1 MINNIEIV
9 KPLLLFEKGWVYH
22 VQIIQR
28 KKDNPDNF
36 MKNHRVIK
44 HYYIR
49 SLDYL
54 EKKFPEMTKL
64 ADTYNARVMI
74 NLNPKDNT
82 KVTIRCIG
90 LLASYLEKG
99 SDEAA
104 YKAYSSAI
112 GKTPSEDKKWLIDID
127 DVVET
132 DFVTLGFIEEL
143 ITESQPEG
151 AKIIARIPSKTG
163 MHLITKPFDL
173 RAFKK
178 WYPEIDIHKNNP
190 TSIYIP

>member
-1 MINNIEIV
+1 MINNIEII
-9 KPLLLFEKGWVYH
+9 KPLLVFEKGWVYH

-54 EKKFPEMTKL
+54 EKKFPEMIKF

-104 YKAYSSAI
+104 YKVYSSAI
-112 GKTPSEDKKWLIDID
+112 GKTPSEDKKWIIDID
-127 DVVET
+127 DVAEKS
-132 DFVTLGFIEEL
+132 DGYFSRIAEL
-143 ITESQPEG
+143 INDANPVGE
-151 AKIIARIPSKTG
+151 KILCAIPSKTG
-163 MHLITKPFDL
+163 LHYITRPFDL
-173 RAFKK
+173 RELQEA
-178 WYPEIDIHKNNP
+178 YPDLDIQKNNP
-190 TSIYIP
+190 TNLYIP

>member
-1 MINNIEIV
+1 MINNIEII
-9 KPLLLFEKGWVYH
+9 KPLLVFEKGWVYH

-54 EKKFPEMTKL
+54 EKKFPEMIKF

-104 YKAYSSAI
+104 YKVYSSAI
-112 GKTPSEDKKWLIDID
+112 GKTPSEDKKWIIDID
-127 DVVET
+127 EDDLSAKNLVIMKGIIW
-132 DFVTLGFIEEL
+132 L
-143 ITESQPEG
+143 SAPEG
-151 AKIIARIPSKTG
+151 KKIIERVPSKTG
-163 MHLITKPFDL
+163 LHLITKPFDL
-173 RAFKK
+173 RELQET
-178 WYPEIDIHKNNP
+178 YPDLDIQKNNP
-190 TSIYIP
+190 TNLYIP